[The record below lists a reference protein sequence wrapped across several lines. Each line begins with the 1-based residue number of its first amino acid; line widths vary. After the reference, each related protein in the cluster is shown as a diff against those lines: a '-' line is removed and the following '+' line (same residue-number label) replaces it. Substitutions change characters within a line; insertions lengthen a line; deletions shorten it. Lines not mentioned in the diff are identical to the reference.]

1 MSHPWFRV
9 YSELVDDRKLT
20 RAARETGLSRMAVLG
35 AWTGLLCL
43 ANDSPER
50 GRLLL
55 TETAPLTLAEIA
67 ETMGT
72 DTNELD
78 PIITAFV
85 GLGMVTWD
93 GDTLVVCQWSERQFE
108 SDSSTE
114 RVRRYRERQAEQDE
128 TPEPEPDGGD
138 MERSR
143 NVTVTPPEAE
153 TEAYTETE
161 AEEMGADAPP
171 PEPPAPKPKP
181 SRKSRSAADPRTQ
194 HPAIQACKR
203 VRGRYPNKDV
213 YPVVIG
219 ALGDNPDID
228 KLRGCYQEWRVRGY
242 NPDNMGWAVDWYVNG
257 IVKPQPRASPTA
269 GKQAD
274 IAKRADMIRRF
285 AQGGGPDG

>member
-20 RAARETGLSRMAVLG
+20 RTARETGLSRMAVLG

-93 GDTLVVCQWSERQFE
+93 GDVLCLADCGKYLAPEVRPQSAVAAWRAAVFARDDYTCQDCRRRGGKLHAHHIRPWYAWPADRFDVANGVTLCRKCHSKRHGKGWKRQ
-108 SDSSTE
+108 
-114 RVRRYRERQAEQDE
+114 
-128 TPEPEPDGGD
+128 
-138 MERSR
+138 
-143 NVTVTPPEAE
+143 
-153 TEAYTETE
+153 
-161 AEEMGADAPP
+161 
-171 PEPPAPKPKP
+171 
-181 SRKSRSAADPRTQ
+181 
-194 HPAIQACKR
+194 H
-203 VRGRYPNKDV
+203 GR
-213 YPVVIG
+213 
-219 ALGDNPDID
+219 
-228 KLRGCYQEWRVRGY
+228 
-242 NPDNMGWAVDWYVNG
+242 
-257 IVKPQPRASPTA
+257 
-269 GKQAD
+269 
-274 IAKRADMIRRF
+274 
-285 AQGGGPDG
+285 